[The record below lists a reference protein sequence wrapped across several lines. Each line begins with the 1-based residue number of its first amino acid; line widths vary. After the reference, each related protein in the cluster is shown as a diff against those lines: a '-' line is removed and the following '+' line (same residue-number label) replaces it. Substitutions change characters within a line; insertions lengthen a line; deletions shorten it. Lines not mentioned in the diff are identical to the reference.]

1 MKLKKYSLIFL
12 LVLILCSQ
20 LNAQQTSISFYVK
33 DSVLSNPL
41 EGVEVYDSKIGFLA
55 KSNEYG
61 IIKINL
67 STDNSLIVFF
77 SFGYNILELKPN
89 EIKSNAVYFLKPKTE
104 NLNEVE
110 VIARNT
116 KIFSLKRLKDFEGTS
131 INAGKKNE
139 VILVQE
145 SLANL
150 ASNNARQIFAQVP
163 GLNIYQNEKDL

>member
-1 MKLKKYSLIFL
+1 MAFNTRTPL
-12 LVLILCSQ
+12 LLGDDVFGFV
-20 LNAQQTSISFYVK
+20 SI
-33 DSVLSNPL
+33 DEN
-41 EGVEVYDSKIGFLA
+41 
-55 KSNEYG
+55 G
-61 IIKINL
+61 IIEINL
-67 STDNSLIVFF
+67 STDNSLVILF

-89 EIKSNAVYFLKPKTE
+89 EIKNNAVYFLKPNAE

-150 ASNNARQIFAQVP
+150 VVP
-163 GLNIYQNEKDL
+163 SIP